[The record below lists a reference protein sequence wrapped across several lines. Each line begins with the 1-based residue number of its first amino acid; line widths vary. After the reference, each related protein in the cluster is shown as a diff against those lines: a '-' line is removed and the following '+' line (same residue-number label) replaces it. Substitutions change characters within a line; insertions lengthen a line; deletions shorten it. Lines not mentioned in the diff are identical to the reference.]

1 MSREEK
7 IRLLNQLNGA
17 QTNMGVSLTSSKKSG
32 GTMKG
37 KRPTSAL
44 SSKGS
49 QFGTPARNPNAKKMR
64 PQSAAQISL
73 PKPAF
78 NNFVAPPPQQKPGP
92 KQGANQMLNTIKKSL
107 IHLVNA

>member
-1 MSREEK
+1 
-7 IRLLNQLNGA
+7 L
-17 QTNMGVSLTSSKKSG
+17 VSC
-32 GTMKG
+32 

-78 NNFVAPPPQQKPGP
+78 NNFVAPPPQ
-92 KQGANQMLNTIKKSL
+92 
-107 IHLVNA
+107 